1 MEHDSPDS
9 IAATL
14 NALQRSLS
22 SVVEQSSVA
31 EALNGVA
38 RALSENL
45 RANHVTLW
53 IPHPSLKVLR
63 PAFTNG
69 PEELRAMLP
78 MNLPIESSRCGA
90 AFQTAAPAFYPTLDA
105 LPASCQAD
113 HFRRLGLTP
122 MWVVPILAPNLGI
135 ERQVIAVASIHF
147 KDQQALS
154 HLTLEVIEVLAR
166 TAGNA
171 IEIALWREQDLLV
184 RKTAEAV
191 ADFGEGKGEPFNRLA
206 DVVAQS
212 LHFEACTILMAD
224 EEHRQLQIVG
234 TTGVEPRGSQV
245 FGKMTYSY
253 DERATG
259 RIAVQREVLAID
271 DLNRDYPVAQSRFP
285 EITQTKSLRQFLGA
299 PILLPDGRLVGVV
312 RLRNKKAPPKA
323 EWPRALNALDLDRI
337 QRVAT
342 IIASL
347 LSLVIKEAQQDAMI
361 ERMKHDLEMP
371 AGAIRDFANYYSRLP
386 LDRLRRSVEDD
397 ELRVK
402 LQDTESFAEII
413 FFNSDLLHLSRSQQ
427 IPFEPRLTN
436 IGTKSVVKLCKM
448 LTPVA
453 EKKGM
458 GKVTYLGGDWLRDIP
473 SLYVDARLLDIALY
487 NMIHNAIKYSHRG
500 NDIEVEGELV
510 TVDDVKYYEI
520 SVRNWGIGVSDA
532 AAKEL
537 FKKYYRAPEALQRTA
552 NGVGIG
558 LHTAQTLIQL
568 HGGEVVLLRKNMPT
582 VFAIRLPAWLA
593 SRPPLPP
600 LPSSPA
606 PSQRPTS

>member
-1 MEHDSPDS
+1 MAHGTSET

-14 NALQRSLS
+14 NSLQKSLS
-22 SVVEQSSVA
+22 AVVERASVA
-31 EALNGVA
+31 EALSGVA
-38 RALSENL
+38 QALSENL
-45 RANHVTLW
+45 EANHVTLW
-53 IPHPSLKVLR
+53 IPHPTIGVLR
-63 PAFTNG
+63 PAFSNC
-69 PEELRAMLP
+69 PDELRSMLP
-78 MNLPIESSRCGA
+78 MNLPIDSSRSGE
-90 AFQTAAPAFYPTLDA
+90 AFLTALPKFYATLDE
-105 LPASCQAD
+105 LPPSCQTD

-122 MWVVPILAPNLGI
+122 MWIVPILAPNLGI
-135 ERQVIAVASIHF
+135 DRQVIAVASIHF
-147 KDQQALS
+147 KNDQDLS
-154 HLTLEVIEVLAR
+154 HLTLDVIEVLAR
-166 TAGNA
+166 TAGKA
-171 IEIALWREQDLLV
+171 IEISLWREQDLLV

-191 ADFGEGKGEPFNRLA
+191 AEFGEGKGQPFNRLA
-206 DVVAQS
+206 EVVAES

-224 EEHRQLQIVG
+224 EEHRLLQIVG
-234 TTGVEPRGSQV
+234 TTGVEVKGSQV

-259 RIAVQREVLAID
+259 KIAVDRQVLAID
-271 DLNRDYPVAQSRFP
+271 DLNKDYPVSQSRFP
-285 EITQTKSLRQFLGA
+285 EITQTKNLRQFLGA
-299 PILLPDGRLVGVV
+299 PIALPDGRLVGVV
-312 RLRNKKAPPKA
+312 RLRNKKAPPNA
-323 EWPRALNALDLDRI
+323 DWPRALNALDLARI

-386 LDRLRRSVEDD
+386 MDRLRRSVEDD

-427 IPFEPRLTN
+427 IPFEPKLTN

-458 GKVTYLGGDWLRDIP
+458 GKVTYLGGEWLRDIP
-473 SLYVDARLLDIALY
+473 ALYIDPRLFDIALY
-487 NMIHNAIKYSHRG
+487 NLIHNAIKYSHRG
-500 NDIEVEGELV
+500 NDIEVEGEMV
-510 TVDDVKYYEI
+510 TVDDAKYYEI

-558 LHTAQTLIQL
+558 LHTAQTLIEL
-568 HGGEVVLLRKNMPT
+568 HGGKIVLLRKNMPT

-600 LPSSPA
+600 LVRTPS
-606 PSQRPTS
+606 